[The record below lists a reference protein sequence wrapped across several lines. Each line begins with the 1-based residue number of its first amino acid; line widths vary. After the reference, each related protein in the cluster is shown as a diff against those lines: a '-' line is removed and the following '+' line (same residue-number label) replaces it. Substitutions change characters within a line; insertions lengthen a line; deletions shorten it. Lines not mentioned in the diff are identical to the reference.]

1 MKPSVGGSTRRS
13 ADVRREHF
21 EHVVAAAAN
30 IVGEDEFV
38 VIGSQAI
45 LGSHPKIERPR
56 ARLGGNRPRGP
67 IGRQN
72 ARTVRVAD
80 AARHTAMRTEAP

>member
-1 MKPSVGGSTRRS
+1 
-13 ADVRREHF
+13 
-21 EHVVAAAAN
+21 
-30 IVGEDEFV
+30 V